1 MNDKKTP
8 LYYDRM
14 YLGESELSAIYWG
27 RQKIWKVPYPTQS
40 VRRPLMVYPP
50 ETKDFTKNGI
60 CILRPISAVHDLDFG
75 QAGEI
80 TVQHPIDKRGRWLSL
95 TPNNIILAPCK
106 WHGEEKPQ
114 AFRIYRT
121 VKQMSSDCKK
131 TITAYA
137 RHVFYDLTYSVLR
150 NIKLHLAPSGT
161 LNYIFMY
168 QLGAVGTPGDPE
180 NPYFYNLASEAWY
193 SRSDSSVRNFRISPT
208 NIQRDTSF
216 KDTTIASALI
226 GEGSIAQ
233 TWGLEFYADNFYF
246 SLLSTM
252 ENSLQNSFSIRYSH
266 DMADVSEDKDYSNA
280 FTHLFITDNFGD
292 TAASSLSEQAFGP
305 YVRPKIANF
314 SYSSSLLTAQD
325 NLNRLVNDK
334 NNYFASNKDPIVT
347 YTASYVPLDR
357 DTSRNFIGQLD
368 GREVGD
374 TGTVVN
380 TDLGISVTQRIIHK
394 TTDLLS
400 GAVLGIKL
408 GNAPAYLTQSKK
420 WANTVRTDAPSA
432 VEKQIE
438 AMQAT

>member
-1 MNDKKTP
+1 MNDTRTS
-8 LYYDRM
+8 LYYADM
-14 YLGESELSAIYWG
+14 YLGDTELSAVYWG
-27 RQKIWKVPYPTQS
+27 RDKIWRVPYPT
-40 VRRPLMVYPP
+40 VDIRRPLMVYPP

-80 TVQHPIDKRGRWLSL
+80 TVQHPIDKKGLWKSIV
-95 TPNNIILAPCK
+95 PNNIILAPLK

-121 VKQMSSDCKK
+121 VKQMSSDGKK
-131 TITAYA
+131 SITAYA
-137 RHVFYDLTYSVLR
+137 RHVFYDLSYSVIR
-150 NIKLHLAPSGT
+150 DIKLHLAPYGT

-168 QLGAVGTPGDPE
+168 QLGASGTPGDPT
-180 NPYFYNLASEAWY
+180 NPYFYNLASDAWY
-193 SRSDSSVRNFRISPT
+193 SRSDSSVRNFRISPAS
-208 NIQRDTSF
+208 IQRDTSF
-216 KDTTIASALI
+216 NDTTIASALI
-226 GEGSIAQ
+226 GDGGIAQ
-233 TWGLEFYADNFYF
+233 TWNLEFYVDNFYF

-252 ENSLQNSFSIRYSH
+252 ENSLQNSFSIRYSY
-266 DMADVSEDKDYSNA
+266 DMAEVSEDKDYSNA

-292 TAASSLSEQAFGP
+292 TAATSISEQAFGP
-305 YVRPKIANF
+305 YVRPKTAFF
-314 SYSSSLLTAQD
+314 SYSSSLTTSQE
-325 NLNRLVNDK
+325 NLDRLVNDK
-334 NNYFASNKDPIVT
+334 DNYFESNRHPVIT
-347 YTASYVPLDR
+347 YTAAYVPLNR
-357 DTSRNFIGQLD
+357 DKKRDFIGQLD

-400 GAVLGIKL
+400 GTVLGINL
-408 GNAPAYLTQSKK
+408 GNSPAYLTQSTK

-438 AMQAT
+438 AMQST